1 MNINFEYDNVKASP
15 RLEEMAE
22 QKLEKLEDKYDF
34 IVRADVFFKK
44 ENTSESDTGKVCN
57 IRLSVPGPRL
67 YAEASHE
74 AFEMSIAEAVNDL
87 ERQLRKKKE
96 KMKSH

>member
-1 MNINFEYDNVKASP
+1 MNINFEYDGVSASA
-15 RLEEMAE
+15 RLEEMATK
-22 QKLEKLEDKYDF
+22 KLDKLVDKYDF

-44 ENTSESDTGKVCN
+44 EKSSDPEEGKVCN

-67 YAEASHE
+67 FAEASNDT
-74 AFEMSIAEAVNDL
+74 FEESIAESTGEL
-87 ERQLRKKKE
+87 ERQLKKKKE